1 MSAMEVSSN
10 PCSRKS
16 SHAASARVSLDE
28 ALGRPTRPLLVT
40 SPRYRARRLTAS
52 DSRRR
57 GYCWTRST
65 NRHKRRSM
73 MLEIQTVGLAPD
85 LVPYLDGWDLQRRVH
100 AGVVAGERP
109 DTLLLL
115 EHEAVYT
122 AGKRTEAHER
132 PTDGTPVIDVDRG
145 GKITWHGPGQLV
157 GYPIV
162 RLPEPVDVVAH
173 VRRIERLLIEALHAH
188 GVDGYQV
195 DGRSGVWVRRPL
207 SEDKVAAIG
216 VRVEKGVTMHGFA
229 VNCDNSLAGFRGIIP
244 CGITDAGVTT
254 ISEVVGAEIS
264 PRDVIATVSRVFEAD
279 FAAVP
284 A

>member
-1 MSAMEVSSN
+1 VLDII
-10 PCSRKS
+10 
-16 SHAASARVSLDE
+16 HAGL
-28 ALGRPTRPLLVT
+28 
-40 SPRYRARRLTAS
+40 SPDY
-52 DSRRR
+52 
-57 GYCWTRST
+57 
-65 NRHKRRSM
+65 
-73 MLEIQTVGLAPD
+73 
-85 LVPYLDGWDLQRRVH
+85 VPYHDGWALQRRIH
-100 AGVVAGERP
+100 AEVVLGARA

-173 VRRIERLLIEALHAH
+173 VRRLERLLIHALGEH
-188 GVDGYQV
+188 GVDGYRV
-195 DGRSGVWVRRPL
+195 EGRSGVWVRRPL
-207 SEDKVAAIG
+207 SEDKIAAIG

-229 VNCDNSLAGFRGIIP
+229 VNCDNTLAGFRGIIP

-254 ISEVVGAEIS
+254 VSEVAGS
-264 PRDVIATVSRVFEAD
+264 DVAPTDVVDSIVSAFEAEY
-279 FAAVP
+279 AGVMA
-284 A
+284 